1 MKSPKA
7 RRTVQRSLLDRL
19 QRTCAPLMSV
29 ATAAVMLRVFLGG
42 TMLYAGVDKT
52 ILDPRFLQP
61 DGVGSIG
68 ETLRLFVT
76 ADGPLASL
84 VNAVAVEQPVLIG
97 AAMAGTQ
104 VLVGALL
111 LSGSWVRLGALLGAA
126 ISLSLALTASWGVS
140 PYYYGNDLP
149 YFVAFLALAA
159 LGDGGVLRAG
169 APVTRGHDPQRRAA
183 LFTGGGAL
191 LALLALVALDRS
203 RLTGLFAPN
212 SGSNTSPTPGA
223 TATPSPSGA
232 ASGSPEPTPSPTA
245 SEAPAGSASPN
256 PSATGG
262 KTPQPSPSAT
272 AGGGSVGTVIAGG
285 SSLSSGQALNF
296 SAGSTA
302 AVLLKDGS
310 TYRAFERACTHQGTN
325 VDWEPAN
332 GSFYCSNHGARFS
345 STGDAIVGPARTP
358 LRPIAVSVAA
368 DGSVSYT
375 R

>member
-159 LGDGGVLRAG
+159 IGDGGVLRAG

-302 AVLLKDGS
+302 AVL
-310 TYRAFERACTHQGTN
+310 
-325 VDWEPAN
+325 
-332 GSFYCSNHGARFS
+332 
-345 STGDAIVGPARTP
+345 
-358 LRPIAVSVAA
+358 
-368 DGSVSYT
+368 
-375 R
+375 

>member
-1 MKSPKA
+1 MN
-7 RRTVQRSLLDRL
+7 
-19 QRTCAPLMSV
+19 V
-29 ATAAVMLRVFLGG
+29 ATAALLLRVFLGG
-42 TMLYAGVDKT
+42 TMLYAGVDKA

-76 ADGPLASL
+76 AGGPLAPL
-84 VNAVAVEQPVLIG
+84 VSAVAVGQPVLIG
-97 AAMAGTQ
+97 AVMAGAQ

-149 YFVAFLALAA
+149 YLVAFLVLASI
-159 LGDGGVLRAG
+159 GDGGILRAG

-183 LFTGGGAL
+183 LFTGGGAI
-191 LALLALVALDRS
+191 LALLVLVALDRS
-203 RLTGLFAPN
+203 RLAGLLAPN
-212 SGSNTSPTPGA
+212 SGTNATPTPRA
-223 TATPSPSGA
+223 TATPSGAASGSPEPTPSPTASETPAGSASPSGA

-245 SEAPAGSASPN
+245 SKTPAGSASPS

-368 DGSVSYT
+368 DGTVSYT
-375 R
+375 P

>member
-1 MKSPKA
+1 MDLA
-7 RRTVQRSLLDRL
+7 RIQRAI
-19 QRTCAPLMSV
+19 APLMNV
-29 ATAAVMLRVFLGG
+29 ATAALLLRAFLGG

-159 LGDGGVLRAG
+159 IGDGGVLRAG